1 MPRLMEK
8 KDWMQT
14 VADVG
19 SAENVWYENV
29 SADGGFFPLSVP
41 ESRYT
46 RSKKNFW
53 NLYAPIVD
61 YWTLLYN
68 GDAQVVM
75 TARKDNGYGTAVFS
89 DSLFQLFKE
98 GL

>member
-8 KDWMQT
+8 KDWIRT

-41 ESRYT
+41 ESGMYRVILVKIGKLDST
-46 RSKKNFW
+46 EKPRQKS
-53 NLYAPIVD
+53 
-61 YWTLLYN
+61 
-68 GDAQVVM
+68 
-75 TARKDNGYGTAVFS
+75 ARELIGYGRKFDPVYRSTAEVMRE
-89 DSLFQLFKE
+89 LRE
-98 GL
+98 GEEE

>member
-29 SADGGFFPLSVP
+29 SAKNGVFTIPVPQSGMYRVILVKVGNESSV
-41 ESRYT
+41 E
-46 RSKKNFW
+46 RSKPKS
-53 NLYAPIVD
+53 ARD
-61 YWTLLYN
+61 YIGCCRGNYN
-68 GDAQVVM
+68 GRTS
-75 TARKDNGYGTAVFS
+75 TAEIM
-89 DSLFQLFKE
+89 KE
-98 GL
+98 LREGEE

>member
-14 VADVG
+14 VAEVE

-41 ESRYT
+41 ESGLYRVILVKMSSGSAPEKPRQ
-46 RSKKNFW
+46 RS
-53 NLYAPIVD
+53 ARD
-61 YWTLLYN
+61 YIGYCRGNYN
-68 GDAQVVM
+68 GLTT
-75 TARKDNGYGTAVFS
+75 TAEIM
-89 DSLFQLFKE
+89 KE
-98 GL
+98 LREGEE

>member
-8 KDWMQT
+8 KDWIRT

-41 ESRYT
+41 ESGMYRVILVKIGKLD
-46 RSKKNFW
+46 S
-53 NLYAPIVD
+53 
-61 YWTLLYN
+61 
-68 GDAQVVM
+68 
-75 TARKDNGYGTAVFS
+75 TAKPRQKSARELIGYGRKFDPVYRSTAEVMRE
-89 DSLFQLFKE
+89 LRE
-98 GL
+98 GEEE